1 MDNSL
6 LLRFLQELPYGLLH
20 DKKCYF
26 SKPHNEE
33 NYPVYILKDKL
44 FGYLWRTSVQYKGL
58 SSAILLFYRL
68 PELTFS
74 KMFKN
79 FPLVISRAKGNQET
93 RNIRRH
99 TQVLVRPCI
108 SEWHQLYYYQIKKG
122 TTKHTIGQS
131 QEHYVCLKD
140 TPLSFVR
147 LE

>member
-131 QEHYVCLKD
+131 QEHYVCLKS
-140 TPLSFVR
+140 PR
-147 LE
+147 E